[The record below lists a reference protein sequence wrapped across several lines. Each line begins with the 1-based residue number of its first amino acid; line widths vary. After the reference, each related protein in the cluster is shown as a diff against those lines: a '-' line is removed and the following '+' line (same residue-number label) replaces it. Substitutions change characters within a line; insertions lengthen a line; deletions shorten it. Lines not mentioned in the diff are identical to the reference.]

1 MFNLI
6 SDLYHLLEHA
16 RILDRYE
23 TACHAIIGPGQ
34 KWSPGLFL
42 AAQRGPAGQVLVAKS
57 GPPLPITGPRELED
71 DAWHHFWHAKTSPR
85 YL

>member
-6 SDLYHLLEHA
+6 SDLYYLLEHA

-34 KWSPGLFL
+34 KWSPGLLL
-42 AAQRGPAGQVLVAKS
+42 AAQKGPAGQVLVAK
-57 GPPLPITGPRELED
+57 TGPRED